1 MFADAEPWTASMHR
15 DVVSGRP
22 ASLGRRAIASAMFLA
37 AIAALLATPAA
48 MKWLAFVVE
57 ATRECAA

>member
-1 MFADAEPWTASMHR
+1 MHR